1 MSSIIQLL
9 PDHVA
14 NQIAAGEVVQRPAS
28 VVKELI
34 ENAVDA
40 RSSHIKLIIKES
52 GKTLIQLV
60 DNGIGMNVTDARMCF
75 ERHATSKIKNAEDLF
90 ALDTKGFRG
99 EALASIAAVAH
110 VEVKTKQEQ
119 EELGTHIIIEGSK
132 IVTQEPIVT
141 PKGTS
146 FLVKNLFFNIPARR
160 NFLKS
165 DTIEFKHI
173 LDEFL
178 RVALPHF
185 NIHFTMLHNGSEV
198 FDLPKSTLK
207 QRIVNIFGGKTNDK
221 LVPVEEETDL
231 VKISGFVAKA
241 EYSKKTKNEQY
252 FFVNNRFIRS
262 PYLHHAVMSAYEGL
276 LVDGLQ
282 PSYFLFIDV
291 PPHTIDINIH
301 PTKTEIKF
309 DNEQVLYAVLR
320 SCIRH
325 SLGMFQVKPTLDFD
339 SNPELELNYAQAKSK
354 ESEFPT
360 VTIDTFYNPFEVQK
374 ETSTK
379 STSNN
384 YNSNV
389 VTKSA
394 SSWESLYVGLKADVS
409 DIFEQVE
416 SKKPEFSSFI
426 DQNTTERKSVCFQ
439 LFNKYV
445 ASPMKNSL
453 ILIHQN
459 RAHQRILYERFL
471 TVLTFQ
477 KGSSQKL
484 LFPLELEFN
493 VIEFQT
499 LLNLKESLEFS
510 GFIFDEMEHQ
520 RIVISGLPLFI
531 QDKEVTRVFEK
542 IILDFQDNIPN
553 NSFSQNDLLAK
564 SMAKSLAIKTGQAL
578 TLEFQEDLIN
588 QLFACKDAQSSP
600 FEKNIITQIS
610 LEEIETKF

>member
-40 RSSHIKLIIKES
+40 RSSHIKLIVKEA
-52 GKTLIQLV
+52 GKTLIQII

-99 EALASIAAVAH
+99 EALASIAAVSH

-185 NIHFTMLHNGSEV
+185 NTHFTMLHNGSEI
-198 FDLPKSTLK
+198 FDLPKSSLRL
-207 QRIVNIFGGKTNDK
+207 RIVNIFGGKTNDK
-221 LVPVEEETDL
+221 LVPVDEETDL

-241 EYSKKTKNEQY
+241 EYTKKTKNEQY

-309 DNEQVLYAVLR
+309 ENEQVLYAVLR

-325 SLGMFQVKPTLDFD
+325 SLGMFQVKPTLDFN
-339 SNPELELNYAQAKSK
+339 SNPELILNYAQAKSK

-360 VTIDTFYNPFEVQK
+360 VAIDTFYNPFDVK
-374 ETSTK
+374 KDISTK
-379 STSNN
+379 T
-384 YNSNV
+384 NSNSFS
-389 VTKSA
+389 THAIAKSS
-394 SSWESLYVGLKADVS
+394 SSWESLYVGLNADVVN
-409 DIFEQVE
+409 IFDTIDTE
-416 SKKPEFSSFI
+416 KIEFSSFI
-426 DQNTTERKSVCFQ
+426 DQNTTEKKSVCFQ
-439 LFNKYV
+439 LFNKFV

-453 ILIHQN
+453 MLIHQN
-459 RAHQRILYERFL
+459 RAHQRILYEKFL
-471 TVLTFQ
+471 SVLTFQ

-493 VIEFQT
+493 VLEFQT
-499 LLNLKESLEFS
+499 ILNLRESLEFS
-510 GFIFDEMEHQ
+510 GFIFDEIDNQ
-520 RIVISGLPLFI
+520 KIIISGLPLFI
-531 QDKEVTRVFEK
+531 QDKEVTSLFEK

-564 SMAKSLAIKTGQAL
+564 SMAKSLAIKTGQTL
-578 TLEFQEDLIN
+578 TLDAQEDLIN

-600 FEKNIITQIS
+600 FQKNIIIQIS
-610 LEEIETKF
+610 LEEIENKF